1 MNRLI
6 HGLKPPCPPP
16 IANGST
22 KSFNSIINRLSSQG
36 AHHQVLQTYAS
47 MQKTS
52 TPPDAYTFPSLLKA
66 CTILNLFLDGL
77 SLHQSII
84 VNGFSLDSYIGSSL
98 ISFYAKFGCIDIG
111 RKVFD
116 IMPER
121 NVVPWT
127 TIIGCY
133 SREGEIDVAFSM
145 FKQMRA
151 TGIQPTSVTLLSL
164 LPSISELPLLQC
176 LHCWIILYG
185 FESNLS
191 LSNSMVN
198 VYGRCGSIE
207 DARSLFESMDYRDI
221 VSWNSLLSAY
231 SKIGVIEE
239 ILQLVLGMRTEDIK
253 PDKQTFCS
261 ALSASAIKG
270 DIRLGKLVHGLII
283 KDGLGIDQQVETA
296 LMVLYLRCK
305 SLDLALKVF
314 KSTTE
319 KDMVLWT
326 AMISGLV
333 QNDCAD
339 KALRVFYQMLESNME
354 PGTATLASALAAC
367 AQLGCY
373 DIGTLIHGYILRQGI
388 MLDIPAQNA
397 LVTMYA
403 KCNRLEQSCGIF
415 NKMVER
421 DLVSWNAIVAG
432 HAKNGYLS
440 KAILFFNEMR
450 TSLQRPDSIT
460 VTSLLQAC
468 GSAGALW
475 QGKWIHNFVFRSSLM
490 PCIMIETALI
500 DMYFKCGN
508 LEIAQKCFD
517 YMPHQDLVTW
527 STLISGYG
535 FNGNGEIALRKYS
548 EFLGTGLEPNHVIFL
563 SVLSACSHSGL
574 VNQGLRIYESM
585 TRDFLMPPNL
595 EHRACIVDLLSRAGK
610 VEEAYSFYKMMF
622 QEPSIDVLGIL
633 LDACRVNGSVEL
645 GEAIARDIFALKP
658 VDPGNYVQLAHS
670 YASMG
675 RWDGVEEAWTQMR
688 SLGLKKLPGW
698 SSIEV
703 HGTSF
708 SFYSVHNSH
717 PKIEEIML
725 TVKSLSNDIR
735 KMHIENEINKDF
747 C

>member
-6 HGLKPPCPPP
+6 HEP
-16 IANGST
+16 IAHGST
-22 KSFNSIINRLSSQG
+22 KSFNALINRLSSQG
-36 AHHQVLQTYAS
+36 AHHQVLQTYIS
-47 MQKTS
+47 MQKIN

-66 CTILNLFLDGL
+66 CTILNLFSDGL

-84 VNGFSLDSYIGSSL
+84 VNGLSYDSYIGSSL
-98 ISFYAKFGCIDIG
+98 INFYAKFGCIHFG

-116 IMPER
+116 TMPER

-133 SREGEIDVAFSM
+133 SHQGDVDIAFSM
-145 FKQMRA
+145 FKQMRENE
-151 TGIQPTSVTLLSL
+151 IQPTSVTLLSL
-164 LPSISELPLLQC
+164 LPGILELPLLQC

-185 FESNLS
+185 FGSNLA

-198 VYGRCGSIE
+198 MYGRCGSID

-231 SKIGVIEE
+231 SKIGGIEE
-239 ILQLVLGMRTEDIK
+239 ILQLLHAMRIEDIK

-261 ALSASAIKG
+261 ALSASAIKC
-270 DIRLGKLVHGLII
+270 DIRLGKLVHGLIL
-283 KDGLGIDQQVETA
+283 KGGLDMDQQVETT
-296 LMVLYLRCK
+296 LVVLYLRCR

-314 KSTTE
+314 EVTIE
-319 KDMVLWT
+319 KDVVLWT

-333 QNDCAD
+333 QNDCSD
-339 KALRVFYQMLESNME
+339 KALGVFYRMMETNVE

-373 DIGTLIHGYILRQGI
+373 DIGTSIHGYVLRQGI
-388 MLDIPAQNA
+388 MLDIPAQNS

-403 KCNRLEQSCGIF
+403 KCNRLEQSCAIF
-415 NKMVER
+415 NKMVEK

-440 KAILFFNEMR
+440 KAIFFFNEMR
-450 TSLQRPDSIT
+450 TNFQRPDSIT
-460 VTSLLQAC
+460 VISLLQAC
-468 GSAGALW
+468 GFTGALC

-490 PCIMIETALI
+490 PCIMIETALV

-508 LEIAQKCFD
+508 LENAQKCFD
-517 YMPHQDLVTW
+517 YMLQKDLVTW
-527 STLISGYG
+527 STLIAGYG
-535 FNGNGEIALRKYS
+535 FNGKGKIALRKYS
-548 EFLGTGLEPNHVIFL
+548 EFLATGMEPNHVIFL

-574 VNQGLRIYESM
+574 ISQGLSIYESM
-585 TRDFLMPPNL
+585 IKDFRMPTNL
-595 EHRACIVDLLSRAGK
+595 EHQACIIDLLSRAGK

-622 QEPSIDVLGIL
+622 KEPSIDVLGIL
-633 LDACRVNGSVEL
+633 LGACRVNGSVKL
-645 GEAIARDIFALKP
+645 GEVIARDMVELKP
-658 VDPGNYVQLAHS
+658 VDAGNYVQLAHS
-670 YASMG
+670 YASMN

-698 SSIEV
+698 SCIEV
-703 HGTSF
+703 HGTNF
-708 SFYSVHNSH
+708 TFFSVHNSH
-717 PKIEEIML
+717 PKIEEIVW
-725 TVKSLSNDIR
+725 TVKSLSKDIR
-735 KMHIENEINKDF
+735 KIHIENEISQD
-747 C
+747 CIEIS